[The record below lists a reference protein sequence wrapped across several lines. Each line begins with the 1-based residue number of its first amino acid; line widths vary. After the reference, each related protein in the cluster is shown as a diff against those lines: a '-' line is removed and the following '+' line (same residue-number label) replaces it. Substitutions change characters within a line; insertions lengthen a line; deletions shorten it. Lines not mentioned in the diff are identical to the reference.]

1 MTLQSPSLIL
11 ATQSP
16 YKRELMERLG
26 IEFQTAAANINEQ
39 HWPGES
45 ALVLATRLA
54 EKKARVV
61 AEQNPGAFVLGS
73 DQVVFIDDMI
83 FGKPGTAAAAVDQLM
98 ELRGL
103 THTLLT
109 TLALVYPDGRMET
122 EAVYTFMSMRSLSV
136 EALTAYVELDQPLD
150 CAGSYKV
157 EEHGV
162 RLFSRMDGD
171 DYTNIIGLPLTRVVD
186 LFERAGLM

>member
-16 YKRELMERLG
+16 YKRELLERLG
-26 IEFQTAAANINEQ
+26 IEFRTAAANVNEQ

-45 ALVLATRLA
+45 PLTLASRLA

-61 AEQNPGAFVLGS
+61 SEQNPGAFVLGS
-73 DQVVFIDDMI
+73 DQVIFVDDKI
-83 FGKPGTAAAAVDQLM
+83 YGKPGSVSAAVAQLD
-98 ELRGL
+98 ELQGK

-109 TLALVYPDGRMET
+109 TLALVYPDGRLDT
-122 EAVYTFMSMRSLSV
+122 EAVYTFMTMRSFSTAELS
-136 EALTAYVELDQPLD
+136 AYVEQDQPVD
-150 CAGSYKV
+150 CAGAYKV
-157 EEHGV
+157 EAHGV
-162 RLFSRMDGD
+162 RLFSKMDGD